1 VNGPPPHQTG
11 REQVQTPWRLL
22 VLLMAMTAIGPTSL
36 NIVVPAVPSLSRRLA
51 SDLNTVQMTVSLFIV
66 GLALAQLVHG
76 PLSDRLGRRPVVLA
90 GLVLMITASLAAIA
104 ATSVA
109 GLIGAR
115 IVQAVGAAT
124 GIVIGRAVIRDLFE
138 RDRAAAMFGLV
149 TTAMVIAPTF
159 GPLIGGILDTLFGW
173 EAIFVFMALAGLGLV
188 LWTAAVL
195 PETRPVLPG
204 GGFLVH
210 VKDLVGSR
218 LFWGYVLCGA
228 FGSGT
233 FFAFLGGGPYVV
245 VSMMGRTSA
254 EYGVWF
260 ALSSAGY
267 MAGNFAA
274 SRLSLRIGVD
284 AMIRWGLLVEA
295 LGTACSLV
303 LTSFAHELGP
313 LIIFLPQL
321 VIAIG
326 NGLMLPNA
334 IAGAVSI
341 RPLAAGTASGLMG
354 CVQML
359 AGAAFV
365 QLGGAV
371 LAHASS
377 ALPLSFMLG
386 AIVSAYAAAFFLLV
400 RKT

>member
-1 VNGPPPHQTG
+1 MNGPPPHQTG